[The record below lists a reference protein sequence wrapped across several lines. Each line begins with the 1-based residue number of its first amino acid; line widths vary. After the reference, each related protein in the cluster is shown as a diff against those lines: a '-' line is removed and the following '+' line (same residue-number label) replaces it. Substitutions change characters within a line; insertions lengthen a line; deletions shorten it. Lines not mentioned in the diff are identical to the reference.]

1 MTELENV
8 VKENAKDYYT
18 TGKQNLSDDVFDAVV
33 DKIREQTPNSEV
45 LTTGWGYSPMDNN
58 GKIKHKYCH
67 IGSLNKIKSIDY
79 NSKLC
84 HISAKIDGISCVC
97 YYVNSEL
104 VLALTRGNGEYGIDI
119 TEKIKHVKGSQ
130 TSLMSSNFTGAIR
143 GEICMTPTDFDDYKQ
158 NRCSEAKNARN
169 STAGII
175 NSDEILDMDYKYLS
189 YYVYTVIADETEHT
203 DNIDK
208 LYTFLKSNFSLVAPN
223 TFEKLSKDNYEFILK
238 NLKSKY
244 ETLVNIDGLVI
255 TEPKVTQNNDGVYN
269 YNQKA
274 FKFEDEVKISTV
286 HHIEWTLSKNQA
298 YIPVV
303 CIEPIELE
311 GTTVKRV
318 TGYNAKWIKDMKI
331 EQGSIVAVRKANQI
345 IPQIIKVLN

>member
-1 MTELENV
+1 MTKLENIA
-8 VKENAKDYYT
+8 KENAKEYYT
-18 TGKQNLSDDVFDAVV
+18 TGKQNLSDDVFDAIV
-33 DKIREQTPNSEV
+33 DKIREQTPSSDV
-45 LTTGWGYSPMDNN
+45 LTTGWGYSPVENKD
-58 GKIKHKYCH
+58 KIKHRYCH
-67 IGSLNKIKSIDY
+67 IGSLSKIKSI
-79 NSKLC
+79 NHSSKLC

-97 YYVNSEL
+97 YYANSEL
-104 VLALTRGNGEYGIDI
+104 ILALTRGNGEYGIDI
-119 TEKIKHVKGSQ
+119 TEKIKHIKGSQ
-130 TSLMSSNFTGAIR
+130 VKLTSSNFTGAIR
-143 GEICMTPTDFDDYKQ
+143 GEICMTPADFETYKQ
-158 NRCSEAKNARN
+158 LRCQEAKNARN

-175 NSDEILDMDYKYLS
+175 NSDKISDEDYKYLS

-203 DNIDK
+203 DSVED
-208 LYTFLKSNFSLVAPN
+208 LYNFLDSNFEFVAPN
-223 TFEKLSKDNYEFILK
+223 TFENLSSHNYEHILK
-238 NLKSKY
+238 HLKALY

-255 TEPKVTQNNDGVYN
+255 TEPKVTQNNDGVYS

-331 EQGSIVAVRKANQI
+331 EAGLTVAVRKANQI
-345 IPQIIKVLN
+345 IPQIIQVL